1 MTEKK
6 AEKYLKLT
14 PGKIRPSQQQVLSKE
29 KINDDK
35 KAYGKPNLE
44 PGKSVSVSNT

>member
-14 PGKIRPSQQQVLSKE
+14 LGKIRPSQQQGLSKE

-35 KAYGKPNLE
+35 KA
-44 PGKSVSVSNT
+44 